1 MTSAKTKSAKKWQ
14 KFAEFRK
21 KFLQKF
27 QKIFKNSQISQKFHK
42 KLFSFTIGWG
52 GGIVLFAYLKF
63 LDFLVKVNLKI

>member
-27 QKIFKNSQISQKFHK
+27 QKFFKNSQILQKFHK
-42 KLFSFTIGWG
+42 KSFSFTIGWG
-52 GGIVLFAYLKF
+52 GALYYL
-63 LDFLVKVNLKI
+63 LI